1 MRKLLFSLCFVFS
14 INVAFA
20 QRLLQCDV
28 CLTSPTSTCVTPF
41 SLSCGTTYTFTTS
54 TTTNATY
61 YWTVTGNLTIVGPR
75 NQNTVQVQATGSGN
89 GKICLVKSV
98 DGQDPCCIC
107 KDVVMDCPQ
116 QCPSLFDFSLTNNAN
131 SDPNWCCDVAVNL
144 LHFSWLSTAGTATI
158 TFRRMSDMA
167 IVQQYF
173 GATGGPVGFPNGVPL
188 SNQNPPPCDT
198 YLVLIQN
205 DCNPQDVLGIIFDV
219 VSCNFN
225 RSAVVKPTDGIKLEA
240 YPNPV
245 TNNNLTAKLSGIT
258 DEQKKNLSKITFTL
272 IDPSGGQKAGTW
284 IFSGAQEQFN
294 ITTSGISKGAYILVA
309 NVGGKNVSTKVIIQ

>member
-1 MRKLLFSLCFVFS
+1 MRKLLFSLCFVMS
-14 INVAFA
+14 IDIAFA
-20 QRLLQCDV
+20 QRLLQCDI
-28 CLTSPTSTCVTPF
+28 CLTNPTSTCVTPF
-41 SLSCGTTYTFTTS
+41 ALSCGTTYTFTTS
-54 TTTNATY
+54 TTTNASY

-75 NQNTVQVQATGSGN
+75 KKNTVQVQATASGN

-116 QCPSLFDFSLTNNAN
+116 QCPSLFDFSITNSINT
-131 SDPNWCCDVAVNL
+131 DPNWCCDAAGNFL
-144 LHFSWLSTAGTATI
+144 DFSWAGAPGTATI
-158 TFRRMSDMA
+158 TFRKMSDMA

-173 GATGGPVGFPNGVPL
+173 GATGGTVGFPVGVPL

-219 VSCNFN
+219 VHCNFGK
-225 RSAVVKPTDGIKLEA
+225 APVIKPVDGIKMEA

-245 TNNNLTAKLSGIT
+245 TNNNLTVKLSGIT
-258 DEQKKNLSKITFTL
+258 AEQKKDLSKIIFTM
-272 IDPSGGQKAGTW
+272 IDPSGGQRAGTW
-284 IFSGAQEQFN
+284 VFSGAQEQFN
-294 ITTSGISKGAYILVA
+294 ITTNGITKGVYFLVA
-309 NVGGKNVSTKVIIQ
+309 NVAGKNVTTKVIIR